1 MQQRQHYGPPSGS
14 KCPVCEGTLPP
25 FPGHP
30 YNYNGGTCS
39 RECARAKV
47 LADAAES
54 LTAELPALAM
64 AVENL
69 RLTLVEVR

>member
-1 MQQRQHYGPPSGS
+1 MPRQEGPR
-14 KCPVCEGTLPP
+14 CPVCTGLVAGPIGYGTYA
-25 FPGHP
+25 GD
-30 YNYNGGTCS
+30 TCS
-39 RECARAKV
+39 RECARVKM

-64 AVENL
+64 AIENL

>member
-1 MQQRQHYGPPSGS
+1 MDM
-14 KCPVCEGTLPP
+14 CPVCEIAIVASPAPGP
-25 FPGHP
+25 FA
-30 YNYNGGTCS
+30 GGTCS

>member
-1 MQQRQHYGPPSGS
+1 MDM
-14 KCPVCEGTLPP
+14 CPVCEIALVASPKPGP
-25 FPGHP
+25 FT
-30 YNYNGGTCS
+30 GGTCS

-47 LADAAES
+47 IADAAAS

-64 AVENL
+64 TLESL

>member
-1 MQQRQHYGPPSGS
+1 MDM
-14 KCPVCEGTLPP
+14 CPVCEIAIVAAVSGKPTPGP
-25 FPGHP
+25 FA
-30 YNYNGGTCS
+30 GGTCS
-39 RECARAKV
+39 RECARVKV

-54 LTAELPALAM
+54 LQAEFPALAM

>member
-1 MQQRQHYGPPSGS
+1 MLM
-14 KCPVCEGTLPP
+14 CPVCEIAIAPSPTAAGP
-25 FPGHP
+25 FA
-30 YNYNGGTCS
+30 GGTCS

-54 LTAELPALAM
+54 LTAELPRVWL